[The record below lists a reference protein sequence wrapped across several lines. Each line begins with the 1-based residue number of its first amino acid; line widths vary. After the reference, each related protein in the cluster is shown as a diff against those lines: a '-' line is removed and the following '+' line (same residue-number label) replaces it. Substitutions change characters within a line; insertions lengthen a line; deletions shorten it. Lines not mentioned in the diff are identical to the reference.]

1 MSSWQHRGISGM
13 QLGVGLQ
20 RTGSIRKLKVEGQVL
35 GIRWDL
41 VVLLQGSSEIQ
52 GGCFLSSHQQ
62 P

>member
-1 MSSWQHRGISGM
+1 M